1 MAAESGKWA
10 AKHTQNPP
18 EKETIVENDP
28 RPQSGSTPPGRR
40 RPDRHARRHP

>member
-10 AKHTQNPP
+10 AKHPQNPP

-28 RPQSGSTPPGRR
+28 LALITISEPTRTY
-40 RPDRHARRHP
+40 